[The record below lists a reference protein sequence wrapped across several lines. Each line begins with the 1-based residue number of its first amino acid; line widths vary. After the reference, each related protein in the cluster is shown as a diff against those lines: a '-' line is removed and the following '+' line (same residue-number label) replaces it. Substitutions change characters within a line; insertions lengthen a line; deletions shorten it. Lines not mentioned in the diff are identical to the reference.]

1 MKNEVPDKYPPLIQK
16 LTEDGILLPTQVATI
31 YNLYRNSKYSVEY
44 YLLSLDLISENTLQ
58 LYLQEISGFE
68 SLVNPFVKPTT
79 EATSL
84 IEGDFALEHKV
95 IPQQIDGNSCNVLI
109 LPETDNSSLEL
120 LREKSG
126 KYCIP
131 EVICLIRFKYLLH
144 LFYDHEIDP
153 GILKLAQKKIH
164 FVQQHNEPEPAANF
178 IPELE
183 MFDPFTGPINDPKMA
198 KSELVSK
205 LPLLNFTYS
214 IINNADREIIPVKTE
229 GMSDFADTKN
239 FEEQDSGFSSLK
251 SHSLDAYDNI
261 ELDEISSIL
270 SMVQTRNDLP
280 EIFYRFGSTSM
291 RTCSLLTC
299 IDDYLMGWEGT
310 GLGLLPQRIEGIIL
324 PQEGDHLINTILQ
337 EKTFFGKPDSNP
349 VNKRLMML
357 FGGDLADFVLG
368 TTVFIKDR
376 PVIIAVYIV
385 EDETNIENEVF
396 SLQQIAKD
404 MSSCIIRLIKKHKSS

>member
-1 MKNEVPDKYPPLIQK
+1 MKNEVPEKYPPLIQN
-16 LTEDGILLPTQVATI
+16 LTKDGILLPTQVATI

-44 YLLSLDLISENTLQ
+44 FLLSLDLISENTLQ
-58 LYLQEISGFE
+58 LYLQELSGFE
-68 SLVNPFVKPTT
+68 SLVNPFIKPSTQ
-79 EATSL
+79 ATSL
-84 IEGDFALEHKV
+84 IDGDFALEHKV
-95 IPQQIDGNSCNVLI
+95 IPQEIDGNSCNVLI

-120 LREKSG
+120 LREKTG

-131 EVICLIRFKYLLH
+131 EVVCLIRFKYLLH
-144 LFYDHEIDP
+144 LFYDHEIDDR
-153 GILKLAQKKIH
+153 ILKLAQDKI
-164 FVQQHNEPEPAANF
+164 FFTPPQEKPESATNF

-183 MFDPFTGPINDPKMA
+183 MFDPYTGPVNDPKMA
-198 KSELVSK
+198 KSELISK

-229 GMSDFADTKN
+229 GMSDFADTQN
-239 FEEQDSGFSSLK
+239 YDDHETGFSSLK
-251 SHSLDAYDNI
+251 SHSLDSYQDI

-280 EIFYRFGSTSM
+280 EVFYRFGSRSM

-324 PQEGDHLINTILQ
+324 PQLGDHFINTIL
-337 EKTFFGKPDSNP
+337 EENTFFGKPSSNP

-357 FGGDLADFVLG
+357 FGGDLADFILG
-368 TTVFIKDR
+368 TTVSIKNR
-376 PVIIAVYIV
+376 PVIIAIFIV
-385 EDETNIENEVF
+385 DDESNIENEVF
-396 SLQQIAKD
+396 RLQQIAKN
-404 MSSCIIRLIKKHKSS
+404 MSSCIIRLIKKHKSN